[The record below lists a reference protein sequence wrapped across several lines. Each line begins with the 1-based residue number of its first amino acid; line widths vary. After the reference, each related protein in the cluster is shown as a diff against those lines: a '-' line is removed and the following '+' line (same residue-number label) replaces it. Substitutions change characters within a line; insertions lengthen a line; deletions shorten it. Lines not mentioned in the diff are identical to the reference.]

1 MKLPGVMSAKSLIH
15 VGIALILFGIAGLA
29 YRGDKPRSDERL
41 TDAAQARASMDAR
54 KTVDVSWLGGG
65 LLLVGG
71 VVLVVVGARVSS
83 PR

>member
-1 MKLPGVMSAKSLIH
+1 MSAKSLIH

-29 YRGDKPRSDERL
+29 YRGDKSRSDERL
-41 TDAAQARASMDAR
+41 AADAAQARASMDAV

-71 VVLVVVGARVSS
+71 VVLMVVGARISS